1 MFRMKRTIY
10 ILVFTVVA
18 AISCRPDNIISKDD
32 LADIFYDFYM
42 ADRYVE
48 STDQHDL
55 GDSVSIYIPILKKH
69 GYTFDQYQATI
80 DYYLHKPEELTKTFK
95 LAESMLK
102 ERKEAL
108 DIYIAKEAK
117 KHRRWKLLDS
127 LELYGDQTVKGNG
140 YYRALRL
147 LFFKSDTMEVTS
159 PTIDSIILNHIT
171 LPYFLY
177 DSLPG
182 MYDDVTFIVT
192 SAEPS
197 DSLTDNGFNKP
208 VPKSLE
214 EMEQTEDEDEERAN
228 KRLKN
233 FNKAVF
239 NDKKED
245 FR

>member
-10 ILVFTVVA
+10 ILVLALIAVT
-18 AISCRPDNIISKDD
+18 SCRPDNIIDRDD

-48 STDQHDL
+48 ATDQHDL
-55 GDSVSIYIPILKKH
+55 GDSVRIYAPILKKH
-69 GYTFDQYQATI
+69 GYTFEEYQATI
-80 DYYLHKPEELTKTFK
+80 DYYLHKPEILTKTFK
-95 LAESMLK
+95 SVESRLK
-102 ERKEAL
+102 ERKETL
-108 DIYIAKEAK
+108 DNYIAKEAK

-127 LELYGDQTVKGNG
+127 LDTYGDDNVKGNG

-182 MYDDVTFIVT
+182 MYDEVSFIVIPADT
-192 SAEPS
+192 
-197 DSLTDNGFNKP
+197 LTGNGFKKP
-208 VPKSLE
+208 VPKLLE
-214 EMEQTEDEDEERAN
+214 ITEPAEEDQEEREN
-228 KRLKN
+228 RKIKK
-233 FNKAVF
+233 FNAVF
-239 NDKKED
+239 NDNKKD

>member
-10 ILVFTVVA
+10 ILVLALIAVT
-18 AISCRPDNIISKDD
+18 SCRPDNIIDRDD
-32 LADIFYDFYM
+32 LTDIFYDFYM

-127 LELYGDQTVKGNG
+127 LDTYGDDNVKGNG

-182 MYDDVTFIVT
+182 MYDEVSFIVIPDDT
-192 SAEPS
+192 
-197 DSLTDNGFNKP
+197 LTGNGFQKL
-208 VPKSLE
+208 VPKLLE
-214 EMEQTEDEDEERAN
+214 QSDPDEEEQEREN
-228 KRLKN
+228 KRIKK
-233 FNKAVF
+233 FNAVF
-239 NDKKED
+239 NDNKKD

>member
-10 ILVFTVVA
+10 ILVLALIAVT
-18 AISCRPDNIISKDD
+18 SCRPDNIIDRDD

-42 ADRYVE
+42 VDRYVE

-108 DIYIAKEAK
+108 DNYIAKEAK

-127 LELYGDQTVKGNG
+127 LDTYGDDNVKGNG

-182 MYDDVTFIVT
+182 MYDEVSFIVIPDDT
-192 SAEPS
+192 
-197 DSLTDNGFNKP
+197 LTGNGFQKL
-208 VPKSLE
+208 VPKLLE
-214 EMEQTEDEDEERAN
+214 QSDPDEEEQEREN
-228 KRLKN
+228 KRIKK
-233 FNKAVF
+233 FNAVF
-239 NDKKED
+239 NDNKKD

>member
-10 ILVFTVVA
+10 ILVLALIAVT
-18 AISCRPDNIISKDD
+18 SCRPDNIIDRDD

-48 STDQHDL
+48 ATDQHDL
-55 GDSVSIYIPILKKH
+55 GDSVRIYAPILIKH
-69 GYTFDQYQATI
+69 GYTFEEYQATI
-80 DYYLHKPEELTKTFK
+80 DYYLHKPEILTKTFK
-95 LAESMLK
+95 SVESRLK
-102 ERKEAL
+102 ERKETL
-108 DIYIAKEAK
+108 DNYIAKEAK

-127 LELYGDQTVKGNG
+127 LDTYGDDNVKGNG

-182 MYDDVTFIVT
+182 MYDEVSFIVIPDDT
-192 SAEPS
+192 
-197 DSLTDNGFNKP
+197 LTGNGFQKL
-208 VPKSLE
+208 VPKLLE
-214 EMEQTEDEDEERAN
+214 QSDPDEDEQEREN
-228 KRLKN
+228 KRIKK
-233 FNKAVF
+233 FNAVF
-239 NDKKED
+239 NDNKKD

>member
-10 ILVFTVVA
+10 ILVLALIAVT
-18 AISCRPDNIISKDD
+18 SCRPDNIIDRDD

-127 LELYGDQTVKGNG
+127 LDTYGDDNVKGNG

-182 MYDDVTFIVT
+182 MYDEVSFIVT
-192 SAEPS
+192 P
-197 DSLTDNGFNKP
+197 DDTLTGNGFQKL
-208 VPKSLE
+208 VPKLLE
-214 EMEQTEDEDEERAN
+214 QSDPDEEEQEREN
-228 KRLKN
+228 KRIKK
-233 FNKAVF
+233 FNAVF
-239 NDKKED
+239 NDNKKD

>member
-1 MFRMKRTIY
+1 MKRTIY
-10 ILVFTVVA
+10 ILVLALIAVT
-18 AISCRPDNIISKDD
+18 SCRPDNIIDRDD

-48 STDQHDL
+48 ATDQHDL
-55 GDSVSIYIPILKKH
+55 GDSVRIYAPILKKH
-69 GYTFDQYQATI
+69 GYTFEEYQATI
-80 DYYLHKPEELTKTFK
+80 DYYLHKPEILTKTFK
-95 LAESMLK
+95 SVESRLK
-102 ERKEAL
+102 ERKETL
-108 DIYIAKEAK
+108 DNYIAKEAK

-182 MYDDVTFIVT
+182 MYDDITFIVT